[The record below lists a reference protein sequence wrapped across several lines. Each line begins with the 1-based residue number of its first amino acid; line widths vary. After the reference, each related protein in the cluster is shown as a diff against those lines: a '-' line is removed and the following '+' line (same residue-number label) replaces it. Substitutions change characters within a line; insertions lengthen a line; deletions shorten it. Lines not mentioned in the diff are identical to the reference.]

1 MNVALY
7 DQNFLG
13 TSTTQGIALGTE
25 SRIVDDINQQ
35 IIDHFRKS
43 VSVESIISTFNKE
56 EIATYLNE
64 IYEECSSEN
73 WDGYDSNPISEEAFE
88 QAQSF
93 LYTVMNE
100 NQLNVPIPDISA
112 DPDGDIS
119 LEWRKEH
126 RFTFVVSIN
135 GQGLISYAGL
145 FGKNKIHGTE
155 YFGQE
160 IPPSIIFNLRRLYS

>member
-1 MNVALY
+1 
-7 DQNFLG
+7 
-13 TSTTQGIALGTE
+13 
-25 SRIVDDINQQ
+25 
-35 IIDHFRKS
+35 
-43 VSVESIISTFNKE
+43 
-56 EIATYLNE
+56 
-64 IYEECSSEN
+64 
-73 WDGYDSNPISEEAFE
+73 
-88 QAQSF
+88 
-93 LYTVMNE
+93 MNE

-160 IPPSIIFNLRRLYS
+160 MPPSIIFNLRRLYS